1 MKNFFF
7 AILWVLMPM
16 FVFAAGNDEFS
27 LKNDKISVTVS
38 KDGYLTSLRCLK
50 TDTQYASGGYLWRM
64 YYDAPYQKEIEI
76 TAEQQDNVLVSQSE
90 NRITIVYDGLK
101 AEGRQLSVKLYL
113 TLVLEQD
120 KVRFSSKVENGE
132 AHTIIREMHYPLL
145 RNVRMDDKYSLFT
158 SEAGGKLYKDPISSI
173 ISRSMASPYKTPAQY
188 FRQMDIK
195 YGNLVSMNCF
205 ALIGEKGGVY
215 FGSHDTK
222 FQDTW
227 HGLRVYPDQN
237 GIFNRLELG
246 FYKYPHCFC
255 GEKWECDANV
265 IAPYAGS
272 WHAAADIYK
281 QWAMTWWNQRPIP
294 NWVKHLTGWQRV
306 IFKHQYGEYLFK
318 YSDLNGRIRQVGDD
332 VGCNSVFTFGWWEEG
347 MDHGNPDYSED
358 RSQGGDRAWAKAIK
372 DYQDDNH
379 HIILYY
385 NGKLI
390 DRESRFYKKGYGHKV
405 CRHDNT
411 GSELH
416 EHYKFTG
423 MGTWLGEYD
432 ARTFAVANMMN
443 PKWNEVLSSLQ
454 DRAYKLGA
462 HAVFFDQ
469 LGYIEKQSTNW
480 TLRGEYPVP
489 CTSNI
494 YDRGEVLK
502 LLRARYAEKDK
513 NFALGA
519 EGLTDYLAQ
528 FCDFM
533 HMYPLNSTR
542 EHFLDFFRYVF
553 PTVIFSDRGL
563 RDDTDVER
571 RVNLNLYNGQIN
583 DIEIYRCRDLIDRT
597 PKYQAYLRKANAI
610 KTKYANLLLAG
621 TYNDS
626 FGFKLCSSTLSAH
639 SFICGNRMAIVITNF
654 ENGIDKGTLDVPGY
668 TFVEYSALGTPVVGA
683 GGQNVALATNDL
695 VVMIFEKR

>member
-1 MKNFFF
+1 MKFLFST
-7 AILWVLMPM
+7 ILWALVPV
-16 FVFAAGNDEFS
+16 FAFAAGNDCYT
-27 LKNDKISVTVS
+27 LKNDKISVTIT
-38 KDGYLTSLRCLK
+38 KEGYLSSLCCAENG
-50 TDTQYASGGYLWRM
+50 TEFTSGGYLWRI

-76 TAEQQDNVLVSQSE
+76 TPDGQKNVSVVKEGDLIK
-90 NRITIVYDGLK
+90 ITYDGLS
-101 AEGRQLSVKLYL
+101 AFGRTLKMKLVLSVA
-113 TLVLEQD
+113 LEED
-120 KVRFSSKVENGE
+120 KVRFYSNVENGE
-132 AHTIIREMHYPLL
+132 DHTVIREMHYPLL
-145 RNVRMDDKYSLFT
+145 RNIRLQDGYSLFT
-158 SEAGGKLYKDPISSI
+158 SEAGGKLYRNPISAI
-173 ISRSMASPYKTPAQY
+173 LSRSMASPYKTPAQY

-205 ALIGEKGGVY
+205 ALIGKGGGIY
-215 FGSHDTK
+215 FGSHDEK

-227 HGLRVYPDQN
+227 HGLRVYPDKN
-237 GIFNRLELG
+237 GTFNQLELG
-246 FYKYPHCFC
+246 FYKYPHCFS
-255 GEKWECDANV
+255 GEKWECSANV
-265 IAPYAGS
+265 IAPYSGS
-272 WHAAADIYK
+272 WHNAADIYK
-281 QWAMTWWNQRPIP
+281 RWAMTWWSQRKTPQ
-294 NWVKHLTGWQRV
+294 WVKHMTGWQRV

-318 YSDLNGRIRQVGDD
+318 YEDLNGRIKKVGDD
-332 VGCNSVFTFGWWEEG
+332 VGCNAVFTFGWWDEG

-358 RSQGGDRAWAKAIK
+358 RSQGGDKAWAEAIK
-372 DYQDDNH
+372 NYQDDNH

-390 DRESRFYKKGYGHKV
+390 DRESRFYKKGYARKV

-432 ARTFAVANMMN
+432 SRTFAVANMMN
-443 PKWNEVLSSLQ
+443 PKWNEVLFGLQ
-454 DRAYKLGA
+454 DRAYRLRA

-480 TLRGEYPVP
+480 NLKREYPVP

-502 LLRARYAEKDK
+502 LLRARYAQKDP

-597 PKYQAYLRKANAI
+597 PKYQAYLRQANDI
-610 KTKYANLLLAG
+610 KRKYADLLLAG
-621 TYNDS
+621 KYNDS
-626 FGFKLCSSTLSAH
+626 LGFTLSDKTLSGH
-639 SFICGNRMAIVITNF
+639 SFLSDNRMALVITSF
-654 ENGIDKGTLDVPGY
+654 DSVAKSKVEVPGY
-668 TFVEYSALGTPVVGA
+668 SFVEYCALGTPVVSGD
-683 GGQNVALATNDL
+683 GKNIALGVNDL